1 MGGRRLEDVK
11 SDGNAGILDQ
21 RHLIGTF
28 PKPVRK
34 KRAAGIE
41 FGGKAA
47 RPPERIRAS
56 VRTIPFYS
64 NMRMDIMT
72 ELPPLLPEYLE
83 PVRAL
88 FEKPRVKQAMKLLD
102 DGAEAAM
109 VMQCELCEIPAPTFH
124 EEVRAAEIVRRMKAF
139 GLKDVHVD
147 EIGNVIGRRPGRGDG
162 PVLAIGAHMDTVF
175 PEGTPIKVRREGD
188 RYWAPG
194 IADNCCGLRCLLE
207 TIRAF
212 EETGVETEGDIW
224 FVGTVGEEG
233 NGDIR
238 GSKHLFNGTNH
249 IDGFLA
255 VDNADMGRLLYAAI
269 GSHRYRFTITGP
281 GGHSW
286 TNFSECPSAVHAMC
300 LAGAKVAHVKV
311 PEGPRTTFTIGTIK
325 GGTSVNT
332 IAASCQVDVDM
343 RSLDDGNLA
352 ALEAMIFK
360 CFEEGVAEE
369 NAIWGVTDPA
379 KQVRLEVTMIGDR
392 PGGQRPHDCPVLQ
405 TSRAAMDCLGLELK
419 RYTCSSTDANKP
431 VSLGIPATCLSGGG
445 AMYRTHTVDEYY
457 DAIHIEEGPKMVFLT
472 ACALAGAE
480 GMKALLPKL
489 PAA

>member
-1 MGGRRLEDVK
+1 
-11 SDGNAGILDQ
+11 
-21 RHLIGTF
+21 
-28 PKPVRK
+28 
-34 KRAAGIE
+34 
-41 FGGKAA
+41 
-47 RPPERIRAS
+47 
-56 VRTIPFYS
+56 
-64 NMRMDIMT
+64 MT

-124 EEVRAAEIVRRMKAF
+124 EEVRAAEIVRRMKAL

-379 KQVRLEVTMIGDR
+379 KQVRLDR
-392 PGGQRPHDCPVLQ
+392 RPSGRPASARLPRPPDEPRRHGLPRPRAQALHLLLDRRQQAREPRHPRHLPLGRRRDVPHPHRRRVLRRHPHRGRPQ
-405 TSRAAMDCLGLELK
+405 DGLPHGL
-419 RYTCSSTDANKP
+419 
-431 VSLGIPATCLSGGG
+431 
-445 AMYRTHTVDEYY
+445 RTHGRRG
-457 DAIHIEEGPKMVFLT
+457 HEGASPEAPCRLSLNPIPSSLSKT
-472 ACALAGAE
+472 TEGAARE
-480 GMKALLPKL
+480 RPQAAPFHEVSGERASAAAKSLSERAETRFRHLPGF
-489 PAA
+489 PTTS

>member
-1 MGGRRLEDVK
+1 MKPTLSEAMKARLADLCG
-11 SDGNAGILDQ
+11 DD
-21 RHLIGTF
+21 
-28 PKPVRK
+28 
-34 KRAAGIE
+34 
-41 FGGKAA
+41 
-47 RPPERIRAS
+47 
-56 VRTIPFYS
+56 
-64 NMRMDIMT
+64 
-72 ELPPLLPEYLE
+72 
-83 PVRAL
+83 
-88 FEKPRVKQAMKLLD
+88 RVKTALQVCVDEADRAM
-102 DGAEAAM
+102 EE
-109 VMQCELCEIPAPTFH
+109 QIHISEIESPTFAEGVRG
-124 EEVRAAEIVRRMKAF
+124 EEIARLLKEY
-139 GLKDVHVD
+139 GLTDVVID
-147 EIGNVIGRRPGRGDG
+147 PSGNVVGRRPGTGSG
-162 PVLAIGAHMDTVF
+162 PVLAIAAHLDTVF
-175 PEGTPIKVRREGD
+175 PAGTNLKVRKEGHL
-188 RYWAPG
+188 YYGPG
-194 IADNCCGLRCLLE
+194 IGDNASGLRSMLQVLRALE
-207 TIRAF
+207 KAGI
-212 EETGVETEGDIW
+212 ETDGDIL

-238 GSKHLFNGTNH
+238 GAKALFDGSRK
-249 IDGFLA
+249 IDGFMALDMADVFTVQNGATGAHRWRLA
-255 VDNADMGRLLYAAI
+255 IEGE
-269 GSHRYRFTITGP
+269 
-281 GGHSW
+281 GGHSYLDYGHV
-286 TNFSECPSAVHAMC
+286 PSAIHAMC
-300 LAGAKVAHVKV
+300 RAGAMIADLDL
-311 PEGPRTTFTIGTIK
+311 PEDPKTTYTIGTIK

-379 KQVRLEVTMIGDR
+379 KQVRLEVIMIGDR

-472 ACALAGAE
+472 ACALTGAE